1 MTQNKS
7 LTLPCNKNKKNLKGV
22 DGSREVCVGL
32 TCRQSTTDMSTATLL
47 KNQAI
52 VEAIAE
58 QLIDDLDRLV
68 QYSHVSLMLEMR
80 EYHENCINERE
91 IFYDARTSEKL
102 TFDML
107 FELIVNSE
115 LQDIYD
121 SLQDSSQKAVRNYMK
136 DVYPDWRD
144 AMV

>member
-1 MTQNKS
+1 MPAQTK
-7 LTLPCNKNKKNLKGV
+7 
-22 DGSREVCVGL
+22 
-32 TCRQSTTDMSTATLL
+32 L

-52 VEAIAE
+52 IEAIGE
-58 QLIDDLDRLV
+58 QIIDDLNRLV

-102 TFDML
+102 TFDTL

-121 SLQDSSQKAVRNYMK
+121 SLQDYSQKAVRNYVK
-136 DVYPDWRD
+136 DIYPDWRD
-144 AMV
+144 TMV